1 MTIDDK
7 IRDEKLQYDINREAV
22 MISALSSAKIDKYE
36 HLTDEAMLPSDQR
49 ETIEQAKFAQSLL
62 RKAFEKQ
69 TKPNQVGA
77 IKSLGLS
84 NRKEK
89 NKEIEGIFPQ
99 NLIKDFV
106 CAKLKEIVSL
116 QHIKICWWAI

>member
-49 ETIEQAKFAQSLL
+49 EIIEQAKFAQSLL

-116 QHIKICWWAI
+116 QHIKIC